1 MIYSSKE
8 NDIQK
13 IEEIIKQFY
22 STIFDK
28 KSLKNIEIQKIM

>member
-1 MIYSSKE
+1 MIYSSKG

-13 IEEIIKQFY
+13 IEETIKQFY

-28 KSLKNIEIQKIM
+28 KSLKYIEIQKIM